1 MKVYPSKQFQ
11 KSFKKLPKDIQQ
23 IAIKKDKL
31 FRDNP
36 HSPQLKTHKLK
47 GKLSAFWAYSVK
59 YSYRV
64 VFEFVDQNSVIYH
77 DVGTHE
83 IYR

>member
-11 KSFKKLPKDIQQ
+11 KSFKKLPTDIQH

-47 GKLSAFWAYSVK
+47 GKLSVFWAYSVK
-59 YSYRV
+59 LSYRV
-64 VFEFVDQNSVIYH
+64 VFEFIDDQTVLYH
-77 DVGTHE
+77 DIGTHD
-83 IYR
+83 IYT

>member
-23 IAIKKDKL
+23 IAIMRDKV
-31 FRDNP
+31 FRNNP

-47 GKLSAFWAYSVK
+47 GRLSKFGLIQLNTATELFL
-59 YSYRV
+59 
-64 VFEFVDQNSVIYH
+64 NL
-77 DVGTHE
+77 
-83 IYR
+83 